1 MDRNPIHP
9 PPPARNDYEIKPQII
24 ALVRQNQFNGLPAE
38 HPLDHIENFEEIC
51 STTRSNGV
59 SADYLKCKLFSFS
72 LGDKA
77 SRWLKSLPAHSITT
91 WDEYKAAF
99 INHFYTNKINFCEKQ
114 DLHFRQGNNE
124 SFYEALDRFKEYIR
138 DCPNHGFNE
147 GNLWNIFYRGID
159 HKYKLSLDTA
169 SNGNFMTKTVDE
181 AKVLIENLA
190 ASDCNNCPDY
200 DRSSRTTTSSPDS
213 FQMTELKNMMAQ
225 VLKGQLKHINAI
237 EGMSDAN
244 EDSSR
249 ECMGDFSNEANEED
263 VNYIGNYG
271 NKGYNP
277 SYRPNPNMSY
287 RNPNVENPQ
296 DQVYPPRYP
305 QQQRPPYQSQGSQFQ
320 PRQGYE
326 QRSSYPPKEP
336 YASSPNQAPP
346 NQQGGRF
353 EGILQQI
360 MDGQK
365 RNTKEMYEKMDT
377 LFSNLNTKYDAVAT
391 HVKKLE
397 TQVTQTMEAV
407 KRQEA
412 ESKKSFCNSAAI
424 EERFED
430 QVPEWMLS
438 KPTVDCM
445 IWPEEN
451 YPERESNRARKRRL
465 FPKIIPKTDN
475 SGKFVVPCIIKG
487 NILEQSL
494 CDTGANVNIMSKRIA
509 DKIGL
514 TKIEPSSISINYAD
528 SFSQTPYGFVPNVMV
543 QIGNCSIPTDFQIV
557 EMRESSH
564 RPLIFGTP
572 FLSTVGAIFDFP
584 NQRISFN
591 KVNKGMFFPMCST
604 KNSFVDMV
612 QEEKATLK
620 PPQEGETEETIK
632 EDPIPKPKQ
641 LAKQAR
647 SKTKAPT
654 PKPPKGSTKIEDE
667 AKPRR
672 KVRKPRSGRNMKLLF
687 PEELI
692 DENLEGFKER
702 VTRTLKL
709 FPKAVVPRDIHGEIV
724 YPAVNHPPDTH
735 CKEKRLGGSRCLLS
749 LSSPERQAL
758 QSS

>member
-1 MDRNPIHP
+1 MTRRSNKDNLVEHPEIDKLEKQLRKQKPKRWPTKQLALTPLKWRALKKKEEIHLLLLIHKTLLEINPIHP
-9 PPPARNDYEIKPQII
+9 PLPARNDYEIKPQII

-59 SADYLKCKLFSFS
+59 SADYLNS
-72 LGDKA
+72 L
-77 SRWLKSLPAHSITT
+77 HTT

-99 INHFYTNKINFCEKQ
+99 INHFYTN
-114 DLHFRQGNNE
+114 FRQATNE

-244 EDSSR
+244 EDPSR

-365 RNTKEMYEKMDT
+365 RK
-377 LFSNLNTKYDAVAT
+377 
-391 HVKKLE
+391 
-397 TQVTQTMEAV
+397 
-407 KRQEA
+407 
-412 ESKKSFCNSAAI
+412 
-424 EERFED
+424 
-430 QVPEWMLS
+430 
-438 KPTVDCM
+438 
-445 IWPEEN
+445 
-451 YPERESNRARKRRL
+451 
-465 FPKIIPKTDN
+465 
-475 SGKFVVPCIIKG
+475 
-487 NILEQSL
+487 
-494 CDTGANVNIMSKRIA
+494 
-509 DKIGL
+509 
-514 TKIEPSSISINYAD
+514 
-528 SFSQTPYGFVPNVMV
+528 
-543 QIGNCSIPTDFQIV
+543 
-557 EMRESSH
+557 
-564 RPLIFGTP
+564 
-572 FLSTVGAIFDFP
+572 
-584 NQRISFN
+584 
-591 KVNKGMFFPMCST
+591 
-604 KNSFVDMV
+604 
-612 QEEKATLK
+612 
-620 PPQEGETEETIK
+620 
-632 EDPIPKPKQ
+632 
-641 LAKQAR
+641 
-647 SKTKAPT
+647 
-654 PKPPKGSTKIEDE
+654 
-667 AKPRR
+667 
-672 KVRKPRSGRNMKLLF
+672 
-687 PEELI
+687 
-692 DENLEGFKER
+692 
-702 VTRTLKL
+702 
-709 FPKAVVPRDIHGEIV
+709 
-724 YPAVNHPPDTH
+724 
-735 CKEKRLGGSRCLLS
+735 
-749 LSSPERQAL
+749 
-758 QSS
+758 

>member
-1 MDRNPIHP
+1 MTRRSNKDNLVEHPEIDKLEKQLRKQKAQEMADEAARAQEEGRDPPPPPPNPAGDVNAQPQAGAPTIGDYDSADAFFMDRNPIHP

-99 INHFYTNKINFCEKQ
+99 INHFYTKQ
-114 DLHFRQGNNE
+114 R
-124 SFYEALDRFKEYIR
+124 SISEYIR

-336 YASSPNQAPP
+336 YASSPNQAP
-346 NQQGGRF
+346 
-353 EGILQQI
+353 
-360 MDGQK
+360 
-365 RNTKEMYEKMDT
+365 
-377 LFSNLNTKYDAVAT
+377 
-391 HVKKLE
+391 
-397 TQVTQTMEAV
+397 
-407 KRQEA
+407 
-412 ESKKSFCNSAAI
+412 
-424 EERFED
+424 
-430 QVPEWMLS
+430 
-438 KPTVDCM
+438 
-445 IWPEEN
+445 
-451 YPERESNRARKRRL
+451 
-465 FPKIIPKTDN
+465 
-475 SGKFVVPCIIKG
+475 
-487 NILEQSL
+487 
-494 CDTGANVNIMSKRIA
+494 
-509 DKIGL
+509 
-514 TKIEPSSISINYAD
+514 
-528 SFSQTPYGFVPNVMV
+528 
-543 QIGNCSIPTDFQIV
+543 
-557 EMRESSH
+557 
-564 RPLIFGTP
+564 
-572 FLSTVGAIFDFP
+572 
-584 NQRISFN
+584 
-591 KVNKGMFFPMCST
+591 
-604 KNSFVDMV
+604 
-612 QEEKATLK
+612 
-620 PPQEGETEETIK
+620 
-632 EDPIPKPKQ
+632 
-641 LAKQAR
+641 
-647 SKTKAPT
+647 
-654 PKPPKGSTKIEDE
+654 
-667 AKPRR
+667 
-672 KVRKPRSGRNMKLLF
+672 
-687 PEELI
+687 
-692 DENLEGFKER
+692 
-702 VTRTLKL
+702 
-709 FPKAVVPRDIHGEIV
+709 
-724 YPAVNHPPDTH
+724 
-735 CKEKRLGGSRCLLS
+735 
-749 LSSPERQAL
+749 
-758 QSS
+758 

>member
-1 MDRNPIHP
+1 
-9 PPPARNDYEIKPQII
+9 
-24 ALVRQNQFNGLPAE
+24 
-38 HPLDHIENFEEIC
+38 
-51 STTRSNGV
+51 
-59 SADYLKCKLFSFS
+59 
-72 LGDKA
+72 
-77 SRWLKSLPAHSITT
+77 
-91 WDEYKAAF
+91 
-99 INHFYTNKINFCEKQ
+99 
-114 DLHFRQGNNE
+114 
-124 SFYEALDRFKEYIR
+124 
-138 DCPNHGFNE
+138 
-147 GNLWNIFYRGID
+147 
-159 HKYKLSLDTA
+159 
-169 SNGNFMTKTVDE
+169 
-181 AKVLIENLA
+181 
-190 ASDCNNCPDY
+190 
-200 DRSSRTTTSSPDS
+200 
-213 FQMTELKNMMAQ
+213 
-225 VLKGQLKHINAI
+225 
-237 EGMSDAN
+237 
-244 EDSSR
+244 
-249 ECMGDFSNEANEED
+249 
-263 VNYIGNYG
+263 
-271 NKGYNP
+271 
-277 SYRPNPNMSY
+277 MSY

-475 SGKFVVPCIIKG
+475 SGKFVCLV
-487 NILEQSL
+487 S
-494 CDTGANVNIMSKRIA
+494 SK
-509 DKIGL
+509 
-514 TKIEPSSISINYAD
+514 
-528 SFSQTPYGFVPNVMV
+528 
-543 QIGNCSIPTDFQIV
+543 IGNCSIPTDFQIV

-612 QEEKATLK
+612 QEEKVTLK

-672 KVRKPRSGRNMKLLF
+672 RLESLDRIEGEKGVKTQSAPKHWPRTRKRILAEQFSWPTVTVEPGRNSSCSAGLLYCATETVRAARTNREETSRDRPKFSYRNGPTVPVDPGNNDRPRPKSLGQTIWPTKSLDRDKSAIGQNFSRPRYTMAKTKGNESMKKKKNPFMEPPKKQIKLGSSSSNARAAIPTSPHSIDANQEHVESPRRGEDDWALVTFVGEQNQDPRKCKKAMEKVNIEPCVKMDTQTLDLLK
-687 PEELI
+687 I
-692 DENLEGFKER
+692 RDD
-702 VTRTLKL
+702 VTWYIRKLGLSKL
-709 FPKAVVPRDIHGEIV
+709 FKLECSEYSQLTR
-724 YPAVNHPPDTH
+724 
-735 CKEKRLGGSRCLLS
+735 SF
-749 LSSPERQAL
+749 SPQ
-758 QSS
+758 